1 MALEREV
8 SPAAP
13 RRRNLSGLWI
23 AASAMTLIGL
33 ILLFVG
39 LTSAGVI
46 HIGPPPA
53 LRGTVLDTP
62 YPAPDFQLKDQFNN
76 PVALSS
82 YHGKV
87 VVLTFL
93 YTNCPD
99 TCPLIT
105 AKLHQSVLSLGA
117 ESQKV
122 GIIAVSVDPAR
133 DTLAVVRSYSE
144 QKDMLQRWHYLIGA
158 SNDLS
163 PVWKSYGIA
172 AVTSGN
178 TVTHSTPTYVI
189 DQGGQVR
196 EILDSD
202 FAADD
207 LVHDIHA
214 LLNGA

>member
-1 MALEREV
+1 M
-8 SPAAP
+8 
-13 RRRNLSGLWI
+13 
-23 AASAMTLIGL
+23 
-33 ILLFVG
+33 
-39 LTSAGVI
+39 
-46 HIGPPPA
+46 
-53 LRGTVLDTP
+53 DTP
-62 YPAPDFQLKDQFNN
+62 YPATDFQLHDQFNN
-76 PVALSS
+76 PVSLSG

-93 YTNCPD
+93 YTHCPD

-105 AKLHQSVLSLGA
+105 AKLHQTILNLGSD
-117 ESQKV
+117 SQRV
-122 GIIAVSVDPAR
+122 GILAVSVDPAR
-133 DTLAVVRSYSE
+133 DTLADVRSYSE

-178 TVTHSTPTYVI
+178 LVTHSTPTYII
-189 DQGGQVR
+189 DQSGQVR

-202 FAADD
+202 FATDD

-214 LLNGA
+214 LLSGA

>member
-8 SPAAP
+8 RPAAP
-13 RRRNLSGLWI
+13 QRRNLSGLWI

-46 HIGPPPA
+46 HLGPPPA

-117 ESQKV
+117 DSQKV

-158 SNDLS
+158 SNDLAHGLEVLWHRRDYLGKHRHPQHADLRHRS
-163 PVWKSYGIA
+163 RWPG
-172 AVTSGN
+172 
-178 TVTHSTPTYVI
+178 P
-189 DQGGQVR
+189 R
-196 EILDSD
+196 ILDSD